1 MNANDIIEY
10 GVGYN
15 STPYLLG
22 VAQRLISRTLISLYQ
37 ALQWI
42 GSLGGNCRALVGQ
55 ATWEVMY
62 EQYPA

>member
-42 GSLGGNCRALVGQ
+42 GSLGGNCRALVG
-55 ATWEVMY
+55 
-62 EQYPA
+62 